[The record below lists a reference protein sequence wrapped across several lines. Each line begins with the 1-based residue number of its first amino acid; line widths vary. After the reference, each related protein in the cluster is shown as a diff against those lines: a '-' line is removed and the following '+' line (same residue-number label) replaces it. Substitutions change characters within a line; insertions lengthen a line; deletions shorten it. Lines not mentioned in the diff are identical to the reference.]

1 MLRRVFELQ
10 KYSRI
15 EDCKRMNKSEL
26 IQKAVSFQKEINR
39 LIMAYRTEKWMSLDI
54 TITQLKSLIFIYSKG
69 KASFKELA
77 GALHVSPPVVT
88 GIVDRLTSQE
98 IIKRM
103 SGTGDRR
110 IQWLTIT
117 EKGKQL
123 LSDIRQDN
131 TGDMIKILE
140 VLNEEDIAA
149 LVQGFSALIKTAEN
163 NLAGRELIPVTINN
177 QHT

>member
-1 MLRRVFELQ
+1 
-10 KYSRI
+10 
-15 EDCKRMNKSEL
+15 MNKTEL
-26 IQKAVSFQKEINR
+26 IQKAVGFQKEFNR
-39 LIMAYRTEKWMSLDI
+39 LIMAYKAEKWMSLDI

-98 IIKRM
+98 IIKRIA
-103 SGTGDRR
+103 GTGDRR

-123 LSDIRQDN
+123 LNDIRQDN
-131 TGDMIKILE
+131 TGDMVKMLE

-149 LVQGFSALIKTAEN
+149 LVQGFSALVKTAEN
-163 NLAGRELIPVTINN
+163 NLVGHELVPVVVNN
-177 QHT
+177 QHV

>member
-1 MLRRVFELQ
+1 
-10 KYSRI
+10 
-15 EDCKRMNKSEL
+15 MNKAEL
-26 IQKAVSFQKEINR
+26 IQKAVGFQKEFNR
-39 LIMAYRTEKWMSLDI
+39 LIMAYKTEKWMSLDI

-110 IQWLTIT
+110 VQWLTIT

-123 LSDIRQDN
+123 LSDIRQD
-131 TGDMIKILE
+131 TTSEMTKMLE
-140 VLNEEDIAA
+140 ILNEEDIEA
-149 LVQGFSALIKTAEN
+149 LVQGFSALVKTAEN
-163 NLAGRELIPVTINN
+163 NLVGRELVPVAINN
-177 QHT
+177 QHA